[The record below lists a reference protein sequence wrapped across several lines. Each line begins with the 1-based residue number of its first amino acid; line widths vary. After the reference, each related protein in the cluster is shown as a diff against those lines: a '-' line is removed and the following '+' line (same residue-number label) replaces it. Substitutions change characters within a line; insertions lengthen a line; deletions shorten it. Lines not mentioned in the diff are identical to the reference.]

1 MAKTFLFRSVSVYKI
16 STPAL
21 EWGCKSRQYP
31 HSFLVPPHVNCTL
44 HLTME
49 VAVTM
54 AVEYLGAGFYLSQKQ
69 HTLSLGLT
77 GSRNPYG
84 S

>member
-1 MAKTFLFRSVSVYKI
+1 MGRTFLFRSVSVYKI
-16 STPAL
+16 STHAS

-31 HSFLVPPHVNCTL
+31 LSFSVSPPVNCTL

-54 AVEYLGAGFYLSQKQ
+54 TVEYLGAGFYLSQEQ
-69 HTLSLGLT
+69 HTLSLCLT
-77 GSRNPYG
+77 GSRSPYG